1 MHESVRK
8 LVSSVIE
15 ASTNEIESSN
25 SQVMRRAADKQSPV
39 DRPRTQGLPELR
51 AKEAER

>member
-1 MHESVRK
+1 MRK
-8 LVSSVIE
+8 LVASVIE
-15 ASTNEIESSN
+15 ASADEKESSN